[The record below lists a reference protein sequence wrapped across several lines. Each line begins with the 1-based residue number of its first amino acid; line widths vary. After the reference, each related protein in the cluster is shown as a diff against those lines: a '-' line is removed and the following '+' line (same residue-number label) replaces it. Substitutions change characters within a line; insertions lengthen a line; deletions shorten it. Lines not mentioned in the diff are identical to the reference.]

1 MIETKKKLFC
11 KRDFI
16 FIALV
21 FLIALLS
28 FLFLPREKGETVE
41 ISVNGKA
48 VFSSPLGKAFEK
60 KLDCGV
66 TIKCDG
72 ESAYFL
78 HSDCPDKV
86 CIKTGKLSVTGQW
99 AACLPNG
106 TVLKIIGEDGSADT
120 VS

>member
-1 MIETKKKLFC
+1 MRDIKKLFN
-11 KRDFI
+11 KKDFI
-16 FIALV
+16 FIVLIFLVALAV
-21 FLIALLS
+21 
-28 FLFLPREKGETVE
+28 FLFLPREKGESVE

-48 VFSSPLGKAFEK
+48 VFSAPLKAPFEK
-60 KLDCGV
+60 TFENGV
-66 TIKCDG
+66 TIVCDG

-86 CIKTGKLSVTGQW
+86 CIKTGKISVSGEW

-106 TVLKIIGEDGSADT
+106 TVLKIIGRDGSADT